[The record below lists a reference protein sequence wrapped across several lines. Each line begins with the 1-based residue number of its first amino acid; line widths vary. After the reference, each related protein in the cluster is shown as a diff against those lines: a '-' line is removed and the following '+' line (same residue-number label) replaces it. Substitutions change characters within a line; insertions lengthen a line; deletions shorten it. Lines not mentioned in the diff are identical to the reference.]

1 MYQTLTDDEIR
12 VLYQEKQKDPFPRRK
27 NLMGILVATV
37 FFIGLFALYMFVI
50 WLIMKLTATI

>member
-12 VLYQEKQKDPFPRRK
+12 VLYQEKQREPFPRRK

-37 FFIGLFALYMFVI
+37 FFIALFALYLFVI